1 MRATGDRIRHAV
13 SFEVIA
19 LFAVTP
25 VGAWAMDQPLYGFGV
40 LAIVCATIATGWN
53 YVYNLMFDHAML
65 RIRGAVHKTV
75 PVRVMHAVLFEAGLL
90 VFLMPY
96 IAWYLGVSLL
106 AAFWID
112 IAFAAFYVV
121 YAFVFNWLYDVVF
134 PIPDSR
140 RTG

>member
-75 PVRVMHAVLFEAGLL
+75 PVRVMHAVLFEA
-90 VFLMPY
+90 
-96 IAWYLGVSLL
+96 IANPW
-106 AAFWID
+106 
-112 IAFAAFYVV
+112 IAFHGAARGPCAARGPSIAACV
-121 YAFVFNWLYDVVF
+121 A
-134 PIPDSR
+134 
-140 RTG
+140 TG

>member
-19 LFAVTP
+19 LSVVTP
-25 VGAWAMDQPLYGFGV
+25 IGAWAIDQPLYGFGV

-53 YVYNLMFDHAML
+53 YVYNPML
-65 RIRGAVHKTV
+65 RIRGAVHKTLS
-75 PVRVMHAVLFEAGLL
+75 VRVVHAVLFEAGLL
-90 VFLMPY
+90 IVLMPY

-112 IAFAAFYVV
+112 IAFAVFYVV
-121 YAFVFNWLYDVVF
+121 YAFVFNWLYDLVF
-134 PIPDSR
+134 PISVSR
-140 RTG
+140 RTGSI